1 MKRARAV
8 TILFLAVGMGT
19 TLARAQTTV
28 PRKKTIYVPP
38 PMGSH
43 LGGGFVDSG
52 EADNEATSRLGA
64 AQENADL
71 GKALRRLD
79 AKAAKTVEGWALLAT
94 AVSWQTKI
102 PVEVLK
108 KQRSMSGL
116 TYGEL
121 LVADS
126 LASGSNKSFEQI
138 LVLRAKSRNWS
149 QLAEN
154 LHISIK
160 SIVGRLDAADAS
172 IKYAEYRRKIRRQ
185 QNLKEADF
193 QRNSRGG

>member
-1 MKRARAV
+1 MKLTRAAMIV
-8 TILFLAVGMGT
+8 FLFVGMGT

-28 PRKKTIYVPP
+28 PRKRTIYVPP

-64 AQENADL
+64 MQENANL
-71 GKALRRLD
+71 GKALTRLD
-79 AKAAKTVEGWALLAT
+79 AKASKTVEGWSLIAT
-94 AVSWQTKI
+94 AVSWQTKV

-116 TYGEL
+116 TYGQL
-121 LVADS
+121 LVANS
-126 LASGSNKSFEQI
+126 LASGSGKSFEQI

-149 QLAEN
+149 HLAED
-154 LHISIK
+154 LDISIK
-160 SIVGRLDAADAS
+160 SIVGRLDAAGQS
-172 IKYAEYRRKIRRQ
+172 IKYAEYRRKIRRE
-185 QNLKEADF
+185 QNFKETDF
-193 QRNSRGG
+193 QRDPRGG